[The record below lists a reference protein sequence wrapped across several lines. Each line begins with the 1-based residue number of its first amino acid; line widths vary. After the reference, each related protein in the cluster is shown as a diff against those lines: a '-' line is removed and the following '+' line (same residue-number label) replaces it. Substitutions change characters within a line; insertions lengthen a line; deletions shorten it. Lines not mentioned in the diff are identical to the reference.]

1 MSNTYGLFWNST
13 NDDRL
18 YDADSFEEWLKPF
31 FKSGVFIGTL
41 AVAAT
46 GTMTVT
52 VAPGLAFLDGK
63 LRTFDTET
71 SLTVPTA
78 SSTYPRIDSIV
89 VERNNTDRK
98 ITLKVVQGKYSGSS
112 PTAADP
118 VRTGGIYQLVL
129 AHIAIPAGA
138 TKITASDITDT
149 RALSSIC
156 GYVSNAIESPDF
168 GSWYTH
174 NENQFQEWFDKMKGQ
189 LSTDAA
195 GNLQTEIDALGSM
208 VLIYTD
214 QTLDLSKAVADETY
228 AGYPY
233 HVDLQLPGCTAD
245 HIPDVYLSQATDV
258 VSGVCASGAGYVR
271 FYCTTNTGTVTIPVI
286 RLTKGGK

>member
-1 MSNTYGLFWNST
+1 MSNAYGLFWNST

-31 FKSGVFIGTL
+31 FKSGVFIGSL

-46 GTMTVT
+46 DTMAVT
-52 VAPGLAFLDGK
+52 VAPGSAFLDGK

-98 ITLKVVQGKYSGSS
+98 IALKVVQGKYSGSS

-168 GSWYTH
+168 GSWYAH
-174 NENQFQEWFDKMKGQ
+174 NENQFQEWFEKMKGQ

-195 GNLQTEIDALGSM
+195 GKLQTEIDALGSM
-208 VLIYTD
+208 VLTFTD
-214 QTLDLSKAVADETY
+214 QTLDLSKAVADATY
-228 AGYPY
+228 TDYPY
-233 HVDLQLPGCTAD
+233 HVDLQLAGCTAD

-286 RLTKGGK
+286 RLTKGR

>member
-1 MSNTYGLFWNST
+1 MSNAYGLFWNST

-31 FKSGVFIGTL
+31 FKSGVFINTM

-52 VAPGLAFLDGK
+52 VAAGSAFLDGK

-89 VERNNTDRK
+89 VERNDTDRS
-98 ITLKVVQGKYSGSS
+98 ISLKVVQGKYSGAS
-112 PTAADP
+112 PAAADP
-118 VRTGGIYQLVL
+118 VRTGGVYQLVL
-129 AHIAIPAGA
+129 AHIAVSAGA

-174 NENQFQEWFDKMKGQ
+174 NADQFTEWFDKMKGQ

-195 GNLQTEIDALGSM
+195 GKLQTEIDALGSM
-208 VLIYTD
+208 ILIYTD
-214 QTLDLSKAVADETY
+214 QTLDLSKAVADATY
-228 AGYPY
+228 TDYPY
-233 HVDLQLPGCTAD
+233 HVDLQLTGCTAD
-245 HIPDVYLSQATDV
+245 HIPDVYLSAVTDSI
-258 VSGVCASGAGYVR
+258 SGICESGAGYLR
-271 FYCTTNTGTVTIPVI
+271 FFATNNTGSITIPAI
-286 RLTKGGK
+286 RLTRGGK